1 MVRGQEAVGEKR
13 EPRKIFWISHFLVAE
28 LVATHGARR

>member
-1 MVRGQEAVGEKR
+1 MVRGQEAVGKKR
-13 EPRKIFWISHFLVAE
+13 EPRKIFWISNLLVAE